1 MVSAVQSRL
10 NWDLSTGYDFFI
22 SQIAM
27 YQPDRVGLRASW
39 AAGVRSRLSAEDRQM
54 LETFWQIDFLPINF
68 VFSAEAPKDTAAILN
83 ALERLPA
90 AKRLEA
96 LTERYETPI
105 EVQEIL
111 CASSPRARW
120 TQAEKETISKY
131 YAEHHREMT
140 PTLLDLVYNN
150 WAHRDEFGQ
159 KHLHAL
165 KAYAESFFYE
175 EEQRILPALR
185 AGLSHAQM
193 RAGTLPLPAMLE
205 ELSSGVRWA
214 EISAA
219 RKLYLAPSFWG
230 APFLFTEHLDSS
242 TILVV
247 FGSRPDDMALIPG
260 DIVPDN
266 LLRGLKALAD
276 PTRLRIL
283 RTLAQAPQSAAH
295 LSRVLRLR
303 PPTVNHHLMELRMA
317 GMVHVI
323 ISAEGDRYYATRF
336 EGFESTYEQLTRFVS
351 EE

>member
-10 NWDLSTGYDFFI
+10 NWDLSTGYDFFL
-22 SQIAM
+22 SQVAI
-27 YQPDRVGLRASW
+27 YEPERFGLRASW
-39 AAGVRSRLSAEDRQM
+39 AAGVRSRLSVEDRQT
-54 LETFWQIDFLPINF
+54 LETFWQIYFLPMHFI
-68 VFSAEAPKDTAAILN
+68 FSVDAPKDTATILKAI
-83 ALERLPA
+83 EHLPA
-90 AKRLEA
+90 AKRLDA
-96 LTERYETPI
+96 LTISYETPAD
-105 EVQEIL
+105 VKEIL
-111 CASSPRARW
+111 SASSPRAKW
-120 TQAEKETISKY
+120 TQAERDVIGEY
-131 YAEHHREMT
+131 YANHRREMT
-140 PTLLDLVYNN
+140 PTLLDMVYNS
-150 WAHRDEFGQ
+150 WAHREEFGQ
-159 KHLHAL
+159 KHLSAL
-165 KAYAESFFYE
+165 KAYADSFFFE
-175 EEQRILPALR
+175 EEHRILPALQK
-185 AGLSHAQM
+185 GLSHAQM

-214 EISAA
+214 EITAA
-219 RKLYLAPSFWG
+219 RKIYLAPSFWG